1 MVNSARGQARKAV
14 LNPNMY
20 NIEVDGEVDIELR
33 DRLSQARFLALS
45 KDKRVM
51 VADYYRSLTKADGL
65 EQELGDT
72 KDYNAAMYIYKEY
85 FE

>member
-1 MVNSARGQARKAV
+1 
-14 LNPNMY
+14 
-20 NIEVDGEVDIELR
+20 
-33 DRLSQARFLALS
+33 
-45 KDKRVM
+45 M